1 LGEGLGDVGPVEF
14 VVVDGEVHPD
24 GQLPLLLQLL
34 VHCRGASSVNNDDDD
49 DNTDD
54 NYNAITTT
62 TRYVRCQAGASSLA
76 CTAVS
81 PTDTQYLMAVSM
93 YFFNA
98 SRSSDK

>member
-1 LGEGLGDVGPVEF
+1 MGEGLGDVGPVEL

-34 VHCRGASSVNNDDDD
+34 VHCCGDSRVNNNNDDNDD
-49 DNTDD
+49 GNVE
-54 NYNAITTT
+54 AH
-62 TRYVRCQAGASSLA
+62 VRCQAGASSLA

-93 YFFNA
+93 YFFSV
-98 SRSSDK
+98 SRSSNE